1 MPPLSCAHVDNDRV
15 VDGDA
20 GIPLDKLLLLAV
32 PSLEGLS
39 RTEGTLDVTLVE
51 VPRAL
56 LALATTKLSYQKG
69 RKAEAYQ

>member
-1 MPPLSCAHVDNDRV
+1 MPPLGCAHVDNDRV

-20 GIPLDKLLLLAV
+20 GIPLNKLLLFAV

-56 LALATTKLSYQKG
+56 IALASTKLSYQKG
-69 RKAEAYQ
+69 AKS

>member
-39 RTEGTLDVTLVE
+39 RTERTLDVALVE

-56 LALATTKLSYQKG
+56 LAVASTKLSYRKG